1 VGDVPTILTFPTRL
15 LPSLLGVG
23 AAPLAVTGPKS
34 IETSAIS
41 I

>member
-1 VGDVPTILTFPTRL
+1 LTFPTRL
-15 LPSLLGVG
+15 LPSLPGAGVS
-23 AAPLAVTGPKS
+23 PLAVTGPKS